1 MVKLIIKSLETSGMG
16 QISCSRPF
24 RLEQWA
30 TIHVYKLVIQ
40 FKTMNKF
47 IIIIGSLLI
56 MAACISQKTGKTV
69 TISDENNNQ
78 EDSVTYELIILD
90 PEFESWMITNS
101 KPVWYHSQS
110 YLESWNRMYVSAWN
124 SKVTSGSRS
133 RFFETYIDYQHHI
146 DYGLE
151 LNYRL
156 FYYFQFV
163 ERRLKIPILPAGLRP
178 QSL

>member
-1 MVKLIIKSLETSGMG
+1 
-16 QISCSRPF
+16 
-24 RLEQWA
+24 
-30 TIHVYKLVIQ
+30 
-40 FKTMNKF
+40 MNKF
-47 IIIIGSLLI
+47 IVIISSLLLL
-56 MAACISQKTGKTV
+56 AACVSQKAGKTV
-69 TISDENNNQ
+69 TISNAAGNK

-90 PEFESWMITNS
+90 PEFESWMVTHS
-101 KPVWYHSQS
+101 KPIWYHSQS

-124 SKVTSGSRS
+124 SKVTSGSSS
-133 RFFETYIDYQHHI
+133 RFFETYIDYQSQI

-178 QSL
+178 QGL

>member
-1 MVKLIIKSLETSGMG
+1 
-16 QISCSRPF
+16 
-24 RLEQWA
+24 
-30 TIHVYKLVIQ
+30 
-40 FKTMNKF
+40 MNKF
-47 IIIIGSLLI
+47 IVIIASLFI
-56 MAACISQKTGKTV
+56 VAACISRKTGKTV
-69 TISDENNNQ
+69 AISNTPGNQ

-101 KPVWYHSQS
+101 KPMWYHSQS

-124 SKVTSGSRS
+124 SKATSGSGS
-133 RFFETYIDYQHHI
+133 RFFETYIDYQNQI

-178 QSL
+178 QGL